1 MIAIDTSALVS
12 VLNKEPSAKRVLQCA
27 LDADGVLMSRG
38 TAVELGIVVQTRWG
52 ARGSALKVL
61 LLDRLRIEA
70 VDVDAEQ
77 VRLAIEAYSRYG
89 RGTGSRA
96 RLNFGDCFAYA
107 LARAKDLP
115 LLFVGDD
122 FVHTDLRPALA

>member
-1 MIAIDTSALVS
+1 MASMTIHD
-12 VLNKEPSAKRVLQCA
+12 
-27 LDADGVLMSRG
+27 LDDGLMQARWG
-38 TAVELGIVVQTRWG
+38 TA
-52 ARGSALKVL
+52 GSALKVL
-61 LLDRLRIEA
+61 LLDRPRIEA

-77 VRLAIEAYSRYG
+77 VRLAIEAHSRYG
-89 RGTGSRA
+89 RGTAGRA
-96 RLNFGDCFAYA
+96 WLNLGACFADA